1 MKQYP
6 KGLSTVTLLA
16 EEPQTGYHFAQVT
29 FKAEEVLP
37 RGKGNQG
44 TCYVLA
50 WALRW
55 LGFNFDPLR
64 IRGPKNREVKSGRG
78 FSTLLSHRYGHAL
91 SPFFGPLLEPKQ

>member
-1 MKQYP
+1 MATAITPTSGGVKQYP

-29 FKAEEVLP
+29 FKAKEVLP
-37 RGKGNQG
+37 RGKGIQG

-64 IRGPKNREVKSGRG
+64 IRGPKNREGKSGRAQA
-78 FSTLLSHRYGHAL
+78 HR
-91 SPFFGPLLEPKQ
+91 SPTGKAMPFP